1 MQGTTKAEERVP
13 AAMPAVR
20 ALAMPADTNP
30 SGDIFGGW
38 LLAQMDVAG
47 GIVGAGQMG
56 NGIAHVFALAG
67 YDVVMSDISQE
78 ALDKAVALIDKNLER
93 QVSREK
99 ISAAEKAAALGR
111 ITTTLKLSDVA
122 QTDLVIE
129 AATERETVK
138 QAIFEDL
145 LPHLKP
151 HTILTSNTS
160 SISITRLASRTDRPE
175 KFMGFHFMNP
185 VPVMQLV
192 ELIRGIA
199 TDEPTYKALVEVVEK
214 IGKTAAS
221 AEDFPAFIVNRILM
235 PMINEAVYTL
245 YEGVG
250 NVKSIDESLKLGAN
264 HPMGPLELADF
275 IGLDT
280 CLAIMNVLHEGLAD
294 TKYRPC
300 PLLTKYVEAGW
311 LGRKTQRGFY
321 DYRGET
327 PVPTR

>member
-1 MQGTTKAEERVP
+1 
-13 AAMPAVR
+13 
-20 ALAMPADTNP
+20 
-30 SGDIFGGW
+30 
-38 LLAQMDVAG
+38 VAIG
-47 GIVGAGQMG
+47 SKGKSMEIQTIGIVGAGQMG
-56 NGIAHVFALAG
+56 NGIAHVMSLAG
-67 YDVVMSDISQE
+67 YDVRLTDVSEE
-78 ALDKAVALIDKNLER
+78 ALAKAMEIMRANMAR
-93 QVSREK
+93 QVGRGK
-99 ISAAEKAAALGR
+99 VAEADMEAALAR
-111 ITTTLKLSDVA
+111 ITTTATL
-122 QTDLVIE
+122 TDLGQSDLIIE

-151 HTILTSNTS
+151 ETILTSNTS

-175 KFMGFHFMNP
+175 RFMGFHFMNP

-199 TDEPTYKALVEVVEK
+199 TNQETFAACQAVVDK
-214 IGKTAAS
+214 LGKTAAS

-250 NVKSIDESLKLGAN
+250 NVKSIDSSLKLGAN

-280 CLAIMNVLHEGLAD
+280 CLAIMNVLHDGLAD

-311 LGRKTQRGFY
+311 LGRKTDRGFY

>member
-1 MQGTTKAEERVP
+1 MAIQSV
-13 AAMPAVR
+13 
-20 ALAMPADTNP
+20 
-30 SGDIFGGW
+30 
-38 LLAQMDVAG
+38 

-56 NGIAHVFALAG
+56 SGIAHVFAMAG
-67 YDVVMSDISQE
+67 YDVLINDISQE
-78 ALDKAVALIDKNLER
+78 GLDKAIALIDRNIER
-93 QVSREK
+93 QVSRGKTTAEAK
-99 ISAAEKAAALGR
+99 SAAMARIKTTMRLADLGAL
-111 ITTTLKLSDVA
+111 
-122 QTDLVIE
+122 DLIIE

-145 LPHLKP
+145 LPHLQP

-185 VPVMQLV
+185 VPIMQLV

-199 TDEPTYKALVEVVEK
+199 TDGPTYDALLEVVGRL
-214 IGKTAAS
+214 GKTAAS

-250 NVKSIDESLKLGAN
+250 SVKSIDESLKLGAN

-280 CLAIMNVLHEGLAD
+280 CLAIMNVLHDGLAD

>member
-1 MQGTTKAEERVP
+1 M
-13 AAMPAVR
+13 
-20 ALAMPADTNP
+20 
-30 SGDIFGGW
+30 DIKT
-38 LLAQMDVAG
+38 V

-56 NGIAHVFALAG
+56 NGIAHVMALAG
-67 YDVVMSDISQE
+67 YDVTITDISE
-78 ALDKAVALIDKNLER
+78 DALQAAIKLIDGNMER
-93 QVSREK
+93 QVSRDK
-99 ISAAEKAAALGR
+99 ITAEAKAEAMAR
-111 ITTTLKLSDVA
+111 IATTVTL
-122 QTDLVIE
+122 TDLGPSDLIIE

-199 TDEPTYKALVEVVEK
+199 TDAETYDACKQVVDK
-214 IGKTAAS
+214 LGKTAAS

-250 NVKSIDESLKLGAN
+250 NVQSIDSSMKLGAN

-280 CLAIMNVLHEGLAD
+280 CLAIMNVLHDGLAD

>member
-1 MQGTTKAEERVP
+1 MEIKSV
-13 AAMPAVR
+13 
-20 ALAMPADTNP
+20 
-30 SGDIFGGW
+30 
-38 LLAQMDVAG
+38 
-47 GIVGAGQMG
+47 GIIGAGQMG
-56 NGIAHVFALAG
+56 NGIAHVMAIAG
-67 YDVVMSDISQE
+67 YDVLLNDVSQD
-78 ALDKAVALIDKNLER
+78 ALDTALVRIDKNMER
-93 QVSREK
+93 QLKGGK
-99 ISAAEKAAALGR
+99 ISPEDKSEAMGR
-111 ITTTLKLSDVA
+111 IKSTLDLAELGQSD
-122 QTDLVIE
+122 LIIE
-129 AATERETVK
+129 AATENETIK
-138 QAIFEDL
+138 QKIFDSL
-145 LPHLKP
+145 LPHIKDT
-151 HTILTSNTS
+151 TILTSNTS

-199 TDEPTYKALVEVVEK
+199 TDQETYDACLAVVTK
-214 IGKTAAS
+214 LGKTAAS

-250 NVKSIDESLKLGAN
+250 SVRSIDQSMKLGAN

-311 LGRKTQRGFY
+311 LGRKTKRGFY
-321 DYRGET
+321 DYRGEE